1 MRRSILAIGLA
12 CLLSFSSVTAPVSAA
27 DLTMPVKAPPPV
39 VVPVVAEF
47 CWPCL
52 LLAAGIIAGVI
63 CAVECRGHNEEIRP
77 VTDGAPRAL

>member
-1 MRRSILAIGLA
+1 MHRIMAICLAS
-12 CLLSFSSVTAPVSAA
+12 SFIFTSPASAA
-27 DLTMPVKAPPPV
+27 DMPLKAPPPPV

-63 CAVECRGHNEEIRP
+63 CAVECRGNGENPPP
-77 VTDGAPRAL
+77 VTNGAPRPI